1 MAKFTV
7 FFKDKPIH
15 SAIFESGIVHIGRDE
30 TNDVAVDSLAIAP
43 AHAAVIITQANSIIK
58 QLNAEFPLIINGEQL
73 KECVLKNGDTITIG
87 KHRIVYSS
95 TETVVEPV
103 VPITQ
108 QPSDENTF
116 HDNLLNARNDA
127 VEGNLQVIGGKHI
140 GRLIP
145 LKKNMTRLGRNG
157 AGIIIIT
164 RRKEGFYVSTLE
176 PDDSIKINNEALG
189 NQTILLKDNDVIF
202 IDSLP
207 MQFFTEQNT

>member
-15 SAIFESGIVHIGRDE
+15 SSIFESGVVHIGRDE

-43 AHAAVIITQANSIIK
+43 AHAAVIIRDTNSIIK
-58 QLNAEFPLIINGEQL
+58 QLNTEFPLIINGEQL
-73 KECVLKNGDTITIG
+73 KECALKNGDSIIIG

-95 TETVVEPV
+95 TETIVEPPT
-103 VPITQ
+103 PIFGQ
-108 QPSDENTF
+108 NSNEKDFHEDLLDNT
-116 HDNLLNARNDA
+116 NDA
-127 VEGNLQVIGGKHI
+127 LEANLQVIGGKHI

-157 AGIIIIT
+157 TGIIIIT

-176 PDDSIKINNEALG
+176 PDDSIKINDIPLG
-189 NQTILLKDNDVIF
+189 NQTVLLKDNDVIL

-207 MQFFTEQNT
+207 MQFFLE